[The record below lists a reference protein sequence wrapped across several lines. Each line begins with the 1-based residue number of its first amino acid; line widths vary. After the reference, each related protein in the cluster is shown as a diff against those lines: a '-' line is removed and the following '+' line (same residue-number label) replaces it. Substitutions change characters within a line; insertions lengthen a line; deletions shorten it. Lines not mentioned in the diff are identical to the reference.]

1 MSIDFTPSET
11 SVPDA
16 IERFVQAQESLDK
29 ISHLRNFQAVVE
41 VLRGNQLEHKDR
53 KIYRDLS
60 VLQLTQEVYERL
72 LSRDHVDPETK
83 DMLMTLYQTKDLN
96 SPYFFSLSFSIG
108 VFLPLLSPILFPP
121 LITLAQILKLK
132 VCKKPK
138 PKAKVD

>member
-1 MSIDFTPSET
+1 M
-11 SVPDA
+11 
-16 IERFVQAQESLDK
+16 
-29 ISHLRNFQAVVE
+29 SHLRNFQAVVD

-53 KIYRDLS
+53 KIFKDLS

-72 LSRDHVDPETK
+72 LSNDRVDPETR

-121 LITLAQILKLK
+121 LITLAQVIKLK
-132 VCKKPK
+132 VFKKPK